1 MRRVLKLT
9 LLVALLSVIRL
20 GLGHPLE
27 RLLLNDRIDAAILAS
42 SGYFNTQFSTLDWVT
57 YCFYSFVK
65 WFSVSA
71 LYMKLDSVVHGRPLV
86 RSLKVYGVA
95 FLFFASISAAYMNQY
110 NHPSDFY
117 IYKILDGLLVFTL
130 MALANTWIY
139 PLVFRDYS
147 VYSPHASHR
156 VASPPRYPAMPHD
169 SPVAE
174 RETPRPEHSFA
185 DLSQTKTT

>member
-1 MRRVLKLT
+1 VRRVLKLT
-9 LLVALLSVIRL
+9 LLVGLLGVIRVAV
-20 GLGHPLE
+20 GHPLV
-27 RLLLNDRIDAAILAS
+27 RLLLADRMDAAIEAS

-71 LYMKLDSVVHGRPLV
+71 LYMKLDGVVHGRPLV

-110 NHPSDFY
+110 NHPGDFY
-117 IYKILDGLLVFTL
+117 IYKIIEGLLIFTL
-130 MALANTWIY
+130 MAFANSWIY

-147 VYSPHASHR
+147 IYSRQASHR
-156 VASPPRYPAMPHD
+156 VSSPHRNHVTPHN
-169 SPVAE
+169 SPDAE
-174 RETPRPEHSFA
+174 QEFPRPEPS
-185 DLSQTKTT
+185 LR